1 MKIKVCKKTMD
12 VVLLSN
18 HSIIEYEY
26 GVVDELHVVHVLLNL
41 LFGLKYIQG
50 IHQEVFFILQYI
62 KAASRVFSVFLFHH
76 I

>member
-26 GVVDELHVVHVLLNL
+26 GVVDELHVVH
-41 LFGLKYIQG
+41 YMSYST
-50 IHQEVFFILQYI
+50 FFLDYSIYNTGYSSGSDVRI
-62 KAASRVFSVFLFHH
+62 TC
-76 I
+76 